1 MSPHLLFSL
10 KFIHRNTT
18 SRLTASIT
26 GILLASSV
34 SLYADTQYINNVSPA
49 GTDWNTFESSLF
61 WENTKGAL
69 EKNLWVQ
76 GNDAEF
82 YQEGSTTASSFAFR
96 LYGSNIT
103 ANSLTKSGS
112 KQLALNAGN
121 TLLLTLTSGVIT
133 VDQGVLLLN
142 ANVYS
147 TQGLIKEGTGMLNMN
162 NSGNSL
168 QKSYVGDTVINAGT
182 LNSHTIDD
190 LLPFATKVSVA
201 SGATFSIGT
210 QTIAGLSGGGTTT
223 VAENKALTI
232 INNVNSNFSGVI
244 GGNGN
249 IIKEGSGALTFS
261 GNDANTR
268 TGTTTV
274 KSGVLEMEKSANVI
288 SINGDLSIENGNVL
302 VKNAGQIA
310 STSNLNLNGGGLS
323 FSSEDTSQLTFTLST
338 LTLLSNTTLDFG
350 DISGGVLFSMNEGTY
365 DNGLLQISNW
375 SDGVDQLQT
384 ASLLSQGFLDSIH
397 FAGYGQGAQLVNNTF
412 GYEIRP
418 IPEAGVSLLLLAGL
432 GHVMSVRN
440 SRKRKL

>member
-10 KFIHRNTT
+10 KTISR
-18 SRLTASIT
+18 SARCRLTAGIT
-26 GILLASSV
+26 GILLAGSV
-34 SLYADTQYINNVSPA
+34 SLHADIQYINNVDPA
-49 GTDWNTFESSLF
+49 GTDWNTLPTSLF
-61 WENTKGAL
+61 WENTKGAT
-69 EKNLWVQ
+69 EKNVWVQ
-76 GNDAEF
+76 GNDAHF
-82 YQEGSTTASSFAFR
+82 YQEGTHTASSYAFR
-96 LYGSNIT
+96 VFNGDAI
-103 ANSLTKSGS
+103 ANSITKSGS
-112 KQLALNAGN
+112 RQLSLNAGV
-121 TLLLTLTSGVIT
+121 TRSLTITSGVIT

-142 ANVYS
+142 ANFS
-147 TQGLIKEGTGMLNMN
+147 SNQGLIKEGTGMLNMN

-350 DISGGVLFSMNEGTY
+350 NVSGGVLFSVDEGIY
-365 DNGLLQISNW
+365 NNGLLQISNW

-397 FAGYGQGAQLVNNTF
+397 FAGYGQGAQLVNNVF

>member
-1 MSPHLLFSL
+1 MSPHLLLPL

-133 VDQGVLLLN
+133 VDQGILLLN

-147 TQGLIKEGTGMLNMN
+147 TQGLIKEGTGTLNLN
-162 NSGNSL
+162 YSGNSL
-168 QKSYVGDTVINAGT
+168 QKSYVGDTHINAGT
-182 LNSHTIDD
+182 LNSHTIDN
-190 LLPFATKVSVA
+190 LLPFATKVNVA
-201 SGATFSIGT
+201 FGATFSIGT
-210 QTIAGLSGGGTTT
+210 QTIAGLSGNGSVK
-223 VAENKALTI
+223 VAENKTLTI
-232 INNVNSNFSGVI
+232 INNETSNFTGVI
-244 GGNGN
+244 SEAGS
-249 IIKEGSGALTFS
+249 IIKEGSGTLTFS
-261 GNDANTR
+261 GSDANTR
-268 TGTTTV
+268 SGTTTV
-274 KSGVLEMEKSANVI
+274 KSGVLELAKSADVI

-302 VKNAGQIA
+302 VKSSGQIV
-310 STSNLNLNGGGLS
+310 SSSNLTLNGGGLS
-323 FSSEDTSQLTFTLST
+323 FSSEDTAQLTFTLST
-338 LTLLSNTTLDFG
+338 VTLLSNTTLDFG
-350 DISGGVLFSMNEGTY
+350 NVSGGVLFSVDEGIY
-365 DNGLLQISNW
+365 NNGLLQISNW

-397 FAGYGQGAQLVNNTF
+397 FAGYGQGAQLVNNVF

-418 IPEAGVSLLLLAGL
+418 IPEAGVSLLLLAGI

-440 SRKRKL
+440 SRKRKQ